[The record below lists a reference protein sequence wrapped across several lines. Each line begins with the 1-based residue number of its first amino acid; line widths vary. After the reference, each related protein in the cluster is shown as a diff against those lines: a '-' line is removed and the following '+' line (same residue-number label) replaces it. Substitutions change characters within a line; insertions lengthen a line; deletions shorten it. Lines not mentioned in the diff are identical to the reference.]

1 MKEVAEWIRERSAI
15 FPTYSV
21 EDPLSHPS
29 IYFIF
34 PLELLWRNAMPRI
47 LSSLQNPHSVM
58 WKRGLLFIELFS
70 FFLSFFYHR
79 QHPLLPLR
87 TMKTAWF
94 QVKFDLENQSRIR
107 TGLAQNFIERVDK
120 PIMEFKDKQKKSRK
134 DVSSLIQN
142 LETSPPFH

>member
-1 MKEVAEWIRERSAI
+1 
-15 FPTYSV
+15 
-21 EDPLSHPS
+21 
-29 IYFIF
+29 
-34 PLELLWRNAMPRI
+34 
-47 LSSLQNPHSVM
+47 
-58 WKRGLLFIELFS
+58 
-70 FFLSFFYHR
+70 
-79 QHPLLPLR
+79 
-87 TMKTAWF
+87 MKTAWF